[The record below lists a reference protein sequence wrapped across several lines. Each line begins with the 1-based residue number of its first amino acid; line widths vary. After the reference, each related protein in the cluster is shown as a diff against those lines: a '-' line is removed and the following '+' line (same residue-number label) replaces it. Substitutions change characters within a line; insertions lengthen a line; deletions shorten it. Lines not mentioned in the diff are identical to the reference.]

1 MSNEKRTLLNPGE
14 VLSAVSGLKRE
25 KLMYWVL
32 RGYIRTHR
40 ETRGKRDYV
49 YFYKEDLPKIN
60 QAYRMIVV
68 GGMKDKEAFAKF
80 NGGQLSF

>member
-1 MSNEKRTLLNPGE
+1 MSNGERQLLHPGD
-14 VLSAVSGLKRE
+14 VLNAISGLKRE

-32 RGYIRTHR
+32 KGYIRTHR

-49 YFYKEDLPKIN
+49 FFYKEDLPKIS
-60 QAYRMIVV
+60 QVYRMIVI

-80 NGGQLSF
+80 SSGQLSF